1 MEVAASEGEEEPDI
15 TNKSAKIKKE
25 ELDKRV
31 NTRQE
36 ELRGGA
42 REGENVDEGQTC
54 SCDRELSSLRGG
66 VPLRADLNSERRNLS
81 KERTSSYSDLRK
93 TSSRIIGVVWL
104 LKIRRFSF
112 AMDQAPR

>member
-31 NTRQE
+31 STRRE
-36 ELRGGA
+36 KLRGDS
-42 REGENVDEGQTC
+42 REEENVDEGQTC
-54 SCDRELSSLRGG
+54 VCDRELSSLRGV

-81 KERTSSYSDLRK
+81 KEPTALLVLVRSSLAQGEDLVQRVI
-93 TSSRIIGVVWL
+93 SSWRS
-104 LKIRRFSF
+104 RPSN
-112 AMDQAPR
+112 A